1 MSDHVCHI
9 GTGPRNLTEEQEEAD
24 RMSHEQ
30 EILTDYR
37 LIVMEIETLE
47 RQSKFLNKY
56 IGGPRPVRSVQLTGM
71 PRGTNDPEAAMLQQI
86 DDDPVKNIEKLVEDL
101 RDMMDEFETLVN
113 RIKDRRLFIIVR
125 NYYALGWTDE
135 RIAEQLELSHTH
147 VNRLRMEYF
156 NSLK

>member
-1 MSDHVCHI
+1 M
-9 GTGPRNLTEEQEEAD
+9 TR
-24 RMSHEQ
+24 EQ

-56 IGGPRPVRSVQLTGM
+56 IGGPRPVRSPQLTGM
-71 PRGTNDPEAAMLQQI
+71 PRGTNDPEAAMLQKV
-86 DDDPVKNIEKLVEDL
+86 DDDPIYHIEELSHEL
-101 RDMMDEFETLVN
+101 AEMLMEFEVIVN

-135 RIAEQLELSHTH
+135 RIAEGLEISRSL
-147 VNRLRMEYF
+147 VQKLRTDYF
-156 NSLK
+156 NSLA

>member
-1 MSDHVCHI
+1 MS
-9 GTGPRNLTEEQEEAD
+9 R
-24 RMSHEQ
+24 EQ

-56 IGGPRPVRSVQLTGM
+56 IGGPRPVRSPQLTGM

-86 DDDPVKNIEKLVEDL
+86 EEDDPLYHIEKLSADL
-101 RDMMDEFETLVN
+101 KEMTVEFERIVN
-113 RIKDRRLFIIVR
+113 RITNRRLFVIVR

-135 RIAEQLELSHTH
+135 KIAEHLELSRQT
-147 VNRLRMEYF
+147 VQKERSEYF
-156 NSLK
+156 NSLASIG

>member
-1 MSDHVCHI
+1 MS
-9 GTGPRNLTEEQEEAD
+9 R
-24 RMSHEQ
+24 EQ

-56 IGGPRPVRSVQLTGM
+56 IGGPRPVRSPQLTGM

-86 DDDPVKNIEKLVEDL
+86 EEDDPLYHIEKLSADL
-101 RDMMDEFETLVN
+101 KEMTVEFERIVN
-113 RIKDRRLFIIVR
+113 RINNRRLFVIVR

-135 RIAEQLELSHTH
+135 KIAEHLELSRQT
-147 VNRLRMEYF
+147 VQKDRSDYF
-156 NSLK
+156 NSLASIG

>member
-1 MSDHVCHI
+1 M
-9 GTGPRNLTEEQEEAD
+9 TR
-24 RMSHEQ
+24 EQ

-56 IGGPRPVRSVQLTGM
+56 IGGPRPVRSPQLTGM

-86 DDDPVKNIEKLVEDL
+86 EENDPLFRIEELSRDL
-101 RDMMDEFETLVN
+101 REMMMEFETIVN

-135 RIAEQLELSHTH
+135 RIAENMELSRQT
-147 VNRLRMEYF
+147 VQKIRSDYF
-156 NSLK
+156 NSLA